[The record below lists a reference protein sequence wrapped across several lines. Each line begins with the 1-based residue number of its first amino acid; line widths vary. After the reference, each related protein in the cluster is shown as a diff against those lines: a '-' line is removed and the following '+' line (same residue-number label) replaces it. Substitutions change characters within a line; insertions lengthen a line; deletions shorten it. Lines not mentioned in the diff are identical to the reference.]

1 MRRVLGDFG
10 RKRSGGGSTN
20 SGGPP
25 YKKPA
30 STKQRAGNREHA
42 VSEQAA
48 SEHAAPSTEQER
60 EASSEKRPGTACEQ
74 GQRETKRQ
82 RETKWREWLLPTRE
96 QELANR
102 LGIDS
107 CFKCKGKEWE
117 LVKSCDDCGELICA
131 DCDNNYG
138 GIGIPTWCGMGKC
151 SGTLT
156 LPPKMS
162 ERNAAC
168 ISLLSCCAFHAC
180 SSCMHVMAFLF

>member
-1 MRRVLGDFG
+1 MFWGTSDENVVVAVARAQADHHIR
-10 RKRSGGGSTN
+10 N
-20 SGGPP
+20 
-25 YKKPA
+25 
-30 STKQRAGNREHA
+30 QRARS
-42 VSEQAA
+42 SEQATA
-48 SEHAAPSTEQER
+48 STQPASRQQASTQHRAPSR
-60 EASSEKRPGTACEQ
+60 SEKLAARSGPGPRAIEQ

-82 RETKWREWLLPTRE
+82 RETKWWSPQSEWLLPTRE

-138 GIGIPTWCGMGKC
+138 GIGIPTWCGMGRC

-156 LPPKMS
+156 LPQK
-162 ERNAAC
+162 
-168 ISLLSCCAFHAC
+168 
-180 SSCMHVMAFLF
+180 

>member
-1 MRRVLGDFG
+1 MRHVLGDFG
-10 RKRSGGGSTN
+10 RKRSGGGSTS

-30 STKQRAGNREHA
+30 STKQRAGNSEHA
-42 VSEQAA
+42 ASEQAA
-48 SEHAAPSTEQER
+48 PSSEQER
-60 EASSEKRPGTACEQ
+60 EASSEKRPGNCVRAGSSEQAAATARDGVVHWSES
-74 GQRETKRQ
+74 
-82 RETKWREWLLPTRE
+82 LLPTRE

-107 CFKCKGKEWE
+107 CFKCKGKDWE

-138 GIGIPTWCGMGKC
+138 GIGIPTWCGMGRC

-156 LPPKMS
+156 LPQK
-162 ERNAAC
+162 
-168 ISLLSCCAFHAC
+168 
-180 SSCMHVMAFLF
+180 

>member
-1 MRRVLGDFG
+1 MRRVSGDFG
-10 RKRSGGGSTN
+10 RKGSGGGSTS

-30 STKQRAGNREHA
+30 STKQRAGNSEHA
-42 VSEQAA
+42 ASEQAA
-48 SEHAAPSTEQER
+48 SEHAAPSTEQEQ

-82 RETKWREWLLPTRE
+82 RETKWWSPRSEWLLPTRE

-131 DCDNNYG
+131 DCDNQIRRVSGDPVRMESIFSFQAG
-138 GIGIPTWCGMGKC
+138 GAGGGSP
-151 SGTLT
+151 
-156 LPPKMS
+156 
-162 ERNAAC
+162 R
-168 ISLLSCCAFHAC
+168 ISFFKKIFFNDAFVNISTA
-180 SSCMHVMAFLF
+180 